1 VPTPI
6 RARCFAP
13 RTRLAQLSLFA
24 AHNGG
29 GLALEWGRER
39 GAELAL
45 CGALFTVAL
54 GARLVS
60 SRYLARQ
67 SEAPGLADRHRTLS
81 PGEVIAAIRS
91 ARSGRILLYLVV
103 MQAAVHVAAPY
114 FTPYML
120 GPLALTY
127 TGFMVLTAAAFLAR
141 VAVLP
146 LLGRL
151 AHARGTRVVL
161 GCGALGIAP
170 LPVLWLVSDSFVY
183 LLFLQLWSGSAWAA
197 LEFAT
202 MLSFFEG
209 IDEGDRASVLSA
221 YNLATAAAIAL
232 GALVGAGLFASMEGG
247 REAYALLFVLS
258 VACRLGALLLLRGTD
273 VARHVLDLR
282 FRTLAVRPSAGA
294 VERPILA
301 TVADEDATHR
311 A

>member
-1 VPTPI
+1 MALT
-6 RARCFAP
+6 A
-13 RTRLAQLSLFA
+13 
-24 AHNGG
+24 GG
-29 GLALEWGRER
+29 FALEWGRER

-45 CGALFTVAL
+45 FGVLFTVAL
-54 GARLVS
+54 GSRIVS
-60 SRYLARQ
+60 SRCLARQ
-67 SEAPGLADRHRTLS
+67 SEAPGLADRHRALS
-81 PGEVIAAIRS
+81 PGEVIAAIHS
-91 ARSGRILLYLVV
+91 ARSGRVLLYLVV

-170 LPVLWLVSDSFVY
+170 LPVLWLFSDSFVY

-247 REAYALLFVLS
+247 REAYALLFGLS
-258 VACRLGALLLLRGTD
+258 VAARLGALLLLRGTD

-301 TVADEDATHR
+301 TVSEPAGDAGNR
-311 A
+311 